1 MARKGTTIRVTTVTH
16 TTRARMSLRPRKR
29 VSGAPD
35 RSELLVAWLATNA
48 SLRGV
53 LMVALF
59 KLRIRR
65 YKVRKERTTLPE
77 RCPPSWLSS
86 HYHNTFPPKNIR
98 GQCFEGM
105 ALLHV
110 QTSTTSLTLVLH
122 LESMHRL
129 ILTLLGPL
137 YE

>member
-1 MARKGTTIRVTTVTH
+1 
-16 TTRARMSLRPRKR
+16 
-29 VSGAPD
+29 
-35 RSELLVAWLATNA
+35 
-48 SLRGV
+48 
-53 LMVALF
+53 MVALF

-65 YKVRKERTTLPE
+65 YNARKARTTLPV
-77 RCPPSWLSS
+77 RCQPSLLSS
-86 HYHNTFPPKNIR
+86 YYHNTFPPKNIR
-98 GQCFEGM
+98 YTCFEGM

>member
-1 MARKGTTIRVTTVTH
+1 MTAAPH

-98 GQCFEGM
+98 GQCFVS
-105 ALLHV
+105 V
-110 QTSTTSLTLVLH
+110 QFVLPIQNNITPR
-122 LESMHRL
+122 SRADMRKQ
-129 ILTLLGPL
+129 G
-137 YE
+137 YVNACFF

>member
-1 MARKGTTIRVTTVTH
+1 MVT
-16 TTRARMSLRPRKR
+16 
-29 VSGAPD
+29 
-35 RSELLVAWLATNA
+35 
-48 SLRGV
+48 
-53 LMVALF
+53 LF

-65 YKVRKERTTLPE
+65 YNARKARTTLLV
-77 RCPPSWLSS
+77 RGPPSWLSYD
-86 HYHNTFPPKNIR
+86 YHNTFPPKNIR

-122 LESMHRL
+122 LESIHRL

-137 YE
+137 YEVALFFMLI

>member
-1 MARKGTTIRVTTVTH
+1 MTAAPH

-77 RCPPSWLSS
+77 RCPPFWLSS

-98 GQCFEGM
+98 GQCFDR
-105 ALLHV
+105 
-110 QTSTTSLTLVLH
+110 H
-122 LESMHRL
+122 LEIREGGDKLEEKFSVFKEEEEDGM
-129 ILTLLGPL
+129 
-137 YE
+137 